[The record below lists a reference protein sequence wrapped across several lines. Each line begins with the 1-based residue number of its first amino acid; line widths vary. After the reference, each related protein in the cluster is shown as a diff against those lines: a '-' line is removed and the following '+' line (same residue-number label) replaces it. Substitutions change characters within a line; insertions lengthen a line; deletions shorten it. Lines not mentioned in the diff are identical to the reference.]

1 MNIND
6 PNRPPLGQ
14 AFFFCVAQLL
24 TVPSLLPPPAPLVV
38 RARPGTRH
46 VVTVPLGQRF
56 LGNTTSLT

>member
-24 TVPSLLPPPAPLVV
+24 TVPSLLPAPVPYVV
-38 RARPGTRH
+38 RARPGARH
-46 VVTVPLGQRF
+46 VVTVPITRRF
-56 LGNTTSLT
+56 LGNTTSLN